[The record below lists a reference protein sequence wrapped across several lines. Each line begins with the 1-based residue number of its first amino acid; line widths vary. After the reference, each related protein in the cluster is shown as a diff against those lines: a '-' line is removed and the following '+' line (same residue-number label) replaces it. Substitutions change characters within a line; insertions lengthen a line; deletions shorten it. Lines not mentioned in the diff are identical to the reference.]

1 MEIVKRWMIASLLYR
16 QFSSVNELKQ
26 AIVPLLA
33 EDDRTE
39 DDRTAIVRDRHRPNG
54 TRPNGTGIV

>member
-39 DDRTAIVRDRHRPNG
+39 DDSTGRQDSHRSG
-54 TRPNGTGIV
+54 QTSA